1 MAKWLRSQ
9 MQHLFVIAIVKEM
22 GSSFKPHQRKM
33 IFFFFFFFFLFSFFF
48 FVFFFF
54 FFFFLFFF
62 NIKILLINIV
72 SLKF

>member
-1 MAKWLRSQ
+1 MAEWLRSQ

-33 IFFFFFFFFLFSFFF
+33 IFFLFCFSFFVVFFF
-48 FVFFFF
+48 FVFFFC
-54 FFFFLFFF
+54 F

>member
-1 MAKWLRSQ
+1 MAEWLRSQ

-33 IFFFFFFFFLFSFFF
+33 IFFFFFFF
-48 FVFFFF
+48 
-54 FFFFLFFF
+54 

>member
-1 MAKWLRSQ
+1 MAEWLRSQ

-33 IFFFFFFFFLFSFFF
+33 IFFFFFFFFFC
-48 FVFFFF
+48 
-54 FFFFLFFF
+54 F

>member
-1 MAKWLRSQ
+1 MAEWLRSQ

-33 IFFFFFFFFLFSFFF
+33 IFFLFCFSFFV
-48 FVFFFF
+48 VFFFC
-54 FFFFLFFF
+54 F

>member
-1 MAKWLRSQ
+1 MAEWLRSQ

-33 IFFFFFFFFLFSFFF
+33 IFFFVLFFVFCFVF
-48 FVFFFF
+48 FVFFC
-54 FFFFLFFF
+54 F

>member
-1 MAKWLRSQ
+1 MAEWLRSQ

-33 IFFFFFFFFLFSFFF
+33 IFFFFFFVLF

-54 FFFFLFFF
+54 FFFFV
-62 NIKILLINIV
+62 LI
-72 SLKF
+72 LKFC

>member
-1 MAKWLRSQ
+1 MAEWLRSQ

-33 IFFFFFFFFLFSFFF
+33 IFFFFFFFVLF

-54 FFFFLFFF
+54 FFFFFF

>member
-1 MAKWLRSQ
+1 MAEWLRSQ

-33 IFFFFFFFFLFSFFF
+33 IFFFFFVLF

-54 FFFFLFFF
+54 FFFFFFF
-62 NIKILLINIV
+62 NIKI
-72 SLKF
+72 KFEVLTDERNA

>member
-1 MAKWLRSQ
+1 MAEWLRSQ
-9 MQHLFVIAIVKEM
+9 MQHFFVIAIVKEM

-33 IFFFFFFFFLFSFFF
+33 IFFFFFLF
-48 FVFFFF
+48 FVFC
-54 FFFFLFFF
+54 F